1 MAIKEY
7 STESSDRDLIVFAR
21 AFRQTSAFQSLASL
35 VQAMDKLGRRV
46 HLITQSEPGGDDYV
60 SCESMK
66 RYAIDVYETRGYSTE
81 EAFVKIVSEIP
92 AKTIIFVGDLYGKT
106 IQFFQTAQRMGRC
119 TIWDTDRSPLYYIG
133 SGSEKLSMTCMY
145 MIRYADCVISHS
157 ETDCNMIRSMGANN
171 CVYLPFYFPYFD
183 KEVGAAQFEGGRF
196 VYYTTYAG
204 RNTRAAITAFSLV
217 HDRFPDARMTVVC
230 VGVRKSAVREE
241 LERDI
246 RDTSLSEYI
255 DIEPEVLKPLR
266 FLRTADV
273 SLTYAHLITMPETV
287 MESIS
292 AGIPAIVLR
301 DGDFSADTDVSI
313 PVCAS
318 DVDAIA
324 AQMLRFME
332 KKECEAYS
340 EKARAL
346 LDVHYREAL
355 AAQYSAQIDATLQAY
370 NESLKEAE
378 KCLASYTKWIAG
390 ETDNAKAVRKLRLDG
405 VCADAIYV
413 VLLLFGRSYD
423 AIVQAFRDS
432 EVCQKDALRLQM
444 RADIFS
450 SFVMTDA
457 AAYKNR
463 KIIPADFAARLAAC
477 GLGVRQ
483 IADFYNISLSSGQV
497 SRALLRCVPTELC
510 LRDFNA
516 ADGNGVVSTA
526 MQSFKSFNMENA
538 RYSRTKTNPGL
549 QRAMKYY
556 DWKSRPYSQHGIL
569 GKLYLL
575 PGRALDRF
583 KKFVQMHGRQR
594 LLKRKVVEVEPAD
607 VRKIQLMVL
616 KLMLEFERIC
626 KKHNLTYYLAGGT
639 ILGAVRHGGFIP
651 WDDDMDITMPRPD
664 YDKFLKIAKKELS
677 PEFKLD
683 KDCVPFCH
691 NRIEYKDSRFD
702 TAWRNGGIFLDILA
716 LDGSPDDEKTRR
728 KHEAKTK
735 FWRFWMLEKAR
746 PIPALSAS
754 RDVQMIWLKRVI
766 ARMMPRW
773 FLKWRWYS
781 WAARYDC
788 DKVSSWVCLPASI
801 YTYEQERFPK
811 EYWGEPVMLEFE
823 GYEMPTMQHWED
835 YLICHFGNYRKMP
848 PETLRKSHHFIY
860 NYDLGKYKDISTE
873 ELEKELLGPKAKAQ
887 EAQKI

>member
-1 MAIKEY
+1 MANNNSMAAGSE
-7 STESSDRDLIVFAR
+7 RDLIVFAR

-35 VQAMDKLGRRV
+35 VQAMEKLGRRV
-46 HLITQSEPGGDDYV
+46 HLITQSEPSGDDYV

-81 EAFVKIVSEIP
+81 EAFAKIVSEIP
-92 AKTIIFVGDLYGKT
+92 AKTIIFAGDLYAKS
-106 IQFFQTAQRMGRC
+106 IQFFQTAKRLGRC
-119 TIWDTDRSPLYYIG
+119 TVWDTDRSPLYYIG

-145 MIRYADCVISHS
+145 MIRHADCVISHS
-157 ETDCNMIRSMGANN
+157 ETDAGLIRSMGARK
-171 CVYLPFYFPYFD
+171 CAYLPFYFPYFD

-204 RNTRAAITAFSLV
+204 RNTRAAISAFSLV
-217 HDRFPDARMTVVC
+217 HAKYPEARMSVVC
-230 VGVRKSAVREE
+230 VGVRKSSVREE
-241 LERDI
+241 LLRDI
-246 RDTSLSEYI
+246 RETGLSAYM

-266 FLRTADV
+266 ALRTADV
-273 SLTYAHLITMPETV
+273 SLTYAHLVTMPETA
-287 MESIS
+287 MESVS

-301 DGDFSADTDVSI
+301 DGDFSADTDMTI
-313 PVCAS
+313 PVSAS

-324 AQMLRFME
+324 EQMMRFMDVE
-332 KKECEAYS
+332 ACKAYS

-346 LDVHYREAL
+346 LDVSYRENL
-355 AAQYSAQIDATLQAY
+355 AAQYSAKLDETLTDYNASLDEDERRLAACVQEIATAHSDA
-370 NESLKEAE
+370 E
-378 KCLASYTKWIAG
+378 
-390 ETDNAKAVRKLRLDG
+390 AVRKLRLNG
-405 VCADAIYV
+405 ESAETIYAA
-413 VLLLFGRSYD
+413 LLLSGRDYD
-423 AIVQAFRDS
+423 MIVKALRES

-444 RADIFS
+444 RADIFA
-450 SFVMTDA
+450 SFAKKDA
-457 AAYKNR
+457 AEWKR
-463 KIIPADFAARLAAC
+463 CKIIPVDFIARLASC
-477 GLGVRQ
+477 GLTVQQ
-483 IADFYNISLSSGQV
+483 IADFYDIALTTGQV
-497 SRALLRCVPTELC
+497 SRALVQCMTTELC
-510 LRDFNA
+510 LRDFSASDGVGA
-516 ADGNGVVSTA
+516 ASTA
-526 MQSFKSFNMENA
+526 MQAFKSFNMENA
-538 RYSRTKTNPGL
+538 RYSRTKAIGGL

-556 DWKSRPYSQHGIL
+556 DWKSRPYSQHGLL

-575 PGRALDRF
+575 PNRVFDRF
-583 KKFVQMHGRQR
+583 KKYIQMHGRQR

-639 ILGAVRHGGFIP
+639 ILGAIRHGGFIP

-716 LDGSPDDEKTRR
+716 LDGSPDDEKERR

-735 FWRFWMLEKAR
+735 WWRFWMLEKAR
-746 PIPALSAS
+746 PIPPLSAS

-811 EYWGEPVMLEFE
+811 EYWGEPVTLEFE
-823 GYEMPTMQHWED
+823 GYDMPTMQHWED
-835 YLICHFGNYRKMP
+835 YLVCHFGNYMKMP

-860 NYDLGKYKDISTE
+860 NYDLGKYKDIPTE
-873 ELEKELLGPKAKAQ
+873 QLEKELLGPKAQ
-887 EAQKI
+887 EAQKL

>member
-1 MAIKEY
+1 MAIQD
-7 STESSDRDLIVFAR
+7 SMTASSERDLIVFAR

-35 VQAMDKLGRRV
+35 VQAMEKLGRRV
-46 HLITQSEPGGDDYV
+46 HLITQSEPSGDDYV

-92 AKTIIFVGDLYGKT
+92 AKTIVFVGDLYAKT
-106 IQFFQTAQRMGRC
+106 LQFFQTAKRMGRC
-119 TIWDTDRSPLYYIG
+119 TVWDTDRSPLYYIG

-145 MIRYADCVISHS
+145 MIRHADCVISHS
-157 ETDCNMIRSMGANN
+157 ETDCNMIRSMGAKH
-171 CVYLPFYFPYFD
+171 CAYLPFYFPYFD
-183 KEVGAAQFEGGRF
+183 KEVGAAAFEGGRF

-204 RNTRAAITAFSLV
+204 RNTRAAISAFSLV
-217 HDRFPDARMTVVC
+217 HAKYPDARMTVVC

-241 LERDI
+241 LVRDI
-246 RDTSLSEYI
+246 RETSLSAYI

-273 SLTYAHLITMPETV
+273 SLTYAHLVTMPETA
-287 MESIS
+287 MESVS

-301 DGDFSADTDVSI
+301 DGDFSGDTDVTI
-313 PVCAS
+313 PVSAS

-324 AQMLRFME
+324 AQMMRFMDVE
-332 KKECEAYS
+332 ACKAYS

-346 LDVHYREAL
+346 LDVTYRENLANRYSALLDDTLSAYNASLSADEARL
-355 AAQYSAQIDATLQAY
+355 AA
-370 NESLKEAE
+370 
-378 KCLASYTKWIAG
+378 YTKEIADAANDA
-390 ETDNAKAVRKLRLDG
+390 EAVRALRLSGAD
-405 VCADAIYV
+405 ADAIYAA
-413 VLLLFGRSYD
+413 LLLSGRDFDS
-423 AIVQAFRDS
+423 IVKAFRDS
-432 EVCQKDALRLQM
+432 EVCLRDAQRLQL
-444 RADIFS
+444 RADIFGA
-450 SFVMTDA
+450 FQKKDTA
-457 AAYKNR
+457 EYKERN
-463 KIIPADFAARLAAC
+463 IIPATFIAKLASC
-477 GLGVRQ
+477 GLTVQQ
-483 IADFYNISLSSGQV
+483 IADFYDISLTAGQV
-497 SRALLRCVPTELC
+497 SRALVQCMETELC
-510 LRDFNA
+510 LRDFA
-516 ADGNGVVSTA
+516 ASDGSGATATA

-538 RYSRTKTNPGL
+538 RYSRTKANGGL

-556 DWKSRPYSQHGIL
+556 DWKSRPYSQHGFF

-575 PGRALDRF
+575 PNRAFDRL
-583 KKFVQMHGRQR
+583 KKYIQMHGRQR

-664 YDKFLKIAKKELS
+664 YDKFLKIAQKELS

-716 LDGSPDDEKTRR
+716 LDGSPDDEKERR

-735 FWRFWMLEKAR
+735 WWRFWMLEKAR

-811 EYWGEPVMLEFE
+811 EYWGEPVTLEFE
-823 GYEMPTMQHWED
+823 GYDMPTMQHWED
-835 YLICHFGNYRKMP
+835 YLVCHFGNYMKMP

-860 NYDLGKYKDISTE
+860 NYDLGKYKDIPTE
-873 ELEKELLGPKAKAQ
+873 QLEKELLGPKAQ
-887 EAQKI
+887 EAQKL